1 MSMSKS
7 TDNSI
12 IEFILKP
19 NSQCECQASKN
30 TIKNE
35 FKKNDTS
42 VKLKFPDITREQR
55 FWDKAVPS

>member
-1 MSMSKS
+1 MNMSKS

-12 IEFILKP
+12 IDFILKP
-19 NSQCECQASKN
+19 NNQDCQVSKN

-35 FKKNDTS
+35 LKKNDTS
-42 VKLKFPDITREQR
+42 VKFEFPDITREQR